1 MPAIDLAGCSFLGDP
16 NCPGD
21 LNSRPFITQSLI
33 FTIPPDATELSYLG
47 LDHSHI
53 RRQLHLLLC
62 FGYSPPTSARRV
74 SLPLKAAADRCG
86 HDPVTLLR
94 NYAKRTRKAG
104 ASAASIIGNISKG
117 ILGN

>member
-1 MPAIDLAGCSFLGDP
+1 VQVAYCP
-16 NCPGD
+16 ND
-21 LNSRPFITQSLI
+21 I
-33 FTIPPDATELSYLG
+33 IPKSTTSPD
-47 LDHSHI
+47 
-53 RRQLHLLLC
+53 RR
-62 FGYSPPTSARRV
+62 
-74 SLPLKAAADRCG
+74 G

>member
-1 MPAIDLAGCSFLGDP
+1 MLACRKKAI
-16 NCPGD
+16 
-21 LNSRPFITQSLI
+21 
-33 FTIPPDATELSYLG
+33 
-47 LDHSHI
+47 
-53 RRQLHLLLC
+53 
-62 FGYSPPTSARRV
+62 
-74 SLPLKAAADRCG
+74 ADRCG